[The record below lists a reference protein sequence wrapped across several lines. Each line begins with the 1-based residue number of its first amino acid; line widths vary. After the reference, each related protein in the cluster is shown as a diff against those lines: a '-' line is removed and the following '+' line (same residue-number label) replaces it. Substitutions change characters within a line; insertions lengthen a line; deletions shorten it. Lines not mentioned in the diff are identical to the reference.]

1 MFLCPK
7 RALHKRLWKMV
18 NRSSMSCCSL
28 LKGGGVNSG
37 LWSEIKRELRRTCCK
52 HWSKKSLSSN
62 REIMSLRWFWSLKI
76 TFMFFRQPWT
86 QCWLKNIDK
95 HLSLTSHAE
104 ILLTIVV
111 PWKHNLSCSRKK
123 QDLSLSFAHRSEL
136 HCFPLSWQCFCM
148 RRQCLLPSHSI
159 LPPSSCSLSG
169 PQCPAPGTS
178 NQSAPGGRDR
188 IALGS
193 EQPLLCSHWTNYGPC
208 GLLKDLV
215 AAGRN
220 LRNG

>member
-1 MFLCPK
+1 M
-7 RALHKRLWKMV
+7 
-18 NRSSMSCCSL
+18 
-28 LKGGGVNSG
+28 
-37 LWSEIKRELRRTCCK
+37 WSELCEGGSLIHQCCK
-52 HWSKKSLSSN
+52 KLVSRPYDL
-62 REIMSLRWFWSLKI
+62 
-76 TFMFFRQPWT
+76 
-86 QCWLKNIDK
+86 DK
-95 HLSLTSHAE
+95 HLSLTSQALRSYWQSCC
-104 ILLTIVV
+104 IG
-111 PWKHNLSCSRKK
+111 KRNLSCSRTNSRICHCD
-123 QDLSLSFAHRSEL
+123 QSEL

-159 LPPSSCSLSG
+159 PPPSSCSLSG

-193 EQPLLCSHWTNYGPC
+193 EQPLLCSHWTNWGPC
-208 GLLKDLV
+208 GLLKNLV